1 MISLKTR
8 RKILFSLLYLGEGAP
23 IGFIWWTLPT
33 LWKDAGMGVPEITA
47 FTSVVIF
54 PWIFKFIWSP
64 LIDVFRNEKWNFKAW
79 ILGAQSMMILSLL
92 PLLFMDFSPVIFP
105 FLFIHAIA
113 ASTQD
118 AAIDAYA
125 ISVTPKEELGSV
137 NGWMQF
143 GMLAGR
149 AGIGGLGIVF
159 ANKFGHE
166 ALVLLI
172 VVLVALPGLAL
183 FYSGIK
189 SPLPGNGSKSKRLN
203 TFRKE
208 VWASVKNKQFLLAVL
223 FALTIG
229 AAFESAG
236 ALAGPFLLDMGLS
249 SDATGYFFALPSI
262 IATAIGSLSGGW
274 LSDTVGKLK
283 AIAISAFMVVL
294 PLLFAAIFVY
304 RDYSGHDFF
313 WMGLLSLMYFGAGL
327 LTVTT
332 YTWFMGISKPAIAA
346 TQFSIFMGMTNGCE
360 SWTTWL
366 SGEIFPPL
374 GYPGVFIIMSMVT
387 LISLVLPALSNL
399 KKYSGEGR
407 NINLK

>member
-1 MISLKTR
+1 VISLKTR

-159 ANKFGHE
+159 ANKFGW
-166 ALVLLI
+166 LYRGW
-172 VVLVALPGLAL
+172 P
-183 FYSGIK
+183 YSIQELK
-189 SPLPGNGSKSKRLN
+189 VHCPETDQKAKDS
-203 TFRKE
+203 T
-208 VWASVKNKQFLLAVL
+208 
-223 FALTIG
+223 
-229 AAFESAG
+229 
-236 ALAGPFLLDMGLS
+236 
-249 SDATGYFFALPSI
+249 PSE
-262 IATAIGSLSGGW
+262 
-274 LSDTVGKLK
+274 KK
-283 AIAISAFMVVL
+283 F
-294 PLLFAAIFVY
+294 
-304 RDYSGHDFF
+304 
-313 WMGLLSLMYFGAGL
+313 GLLLKINNFYWLFSL
-327 LTVTT
+327 
-332 YTWFMGISKPAIAA
+332 P
-346 TQFSIFMGMTNGCE
+346 
-360 SWTTWL
+360 
-366 SGEIFPPL
+366 
-374 GYPGVFIIMSMVT
+374 
-387 LISLVLPALSNL
+387 
-399 KKYSGEGR
+399 
-407 NINLK
+407 